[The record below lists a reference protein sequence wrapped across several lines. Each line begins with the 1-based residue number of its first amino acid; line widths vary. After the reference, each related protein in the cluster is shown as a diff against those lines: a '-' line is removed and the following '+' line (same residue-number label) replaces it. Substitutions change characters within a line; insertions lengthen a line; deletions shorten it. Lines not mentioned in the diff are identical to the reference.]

1 MALRALQGRV
11 EAGQREPGRGVI
23 EDRAQPVR
31 SAMALLASRREAR
44 LLVIRIRGAVVIGL
58 VALDAGA
65 VGDRVGSPG
74 DQGRGVALR
83 ALQGRVEAGQR
94 EAGGGVIE
102 GATRP
107 IGRVV
112 TILASLR
119 EARLHV
125 VRIRGALE
133 IFQVTG
139 HAGGAGQVVG
149 AVRAEGRV
157 MALGAL

>member
-1 MALRALQGRV
+1 MRSIQSKAGTRMVKGRAS
-11 EAGQREPGRGVI
+11 
-23 EDRAQPVR
+23 PVR
-31 SAMALLASRREAR
+31 RVVALLARRRELR
-44 LLVIRIRGAVVIGL
+44 LRMVGTGRAVVIGL

-74 DQGRGVALR
+74 EQGRGVALR

-102 GATRP
+102 AATRP